1 MTEGGVVKVRIELWP
16 GVGVEFEME
25 PDVSTDHEQ
34 RGVPAFAA
42 GHEAD
47 DLDDVPMVSVPAS
60 ELRSLD
66 DEGLR
71 RRHARV
77 MRDVFNT
84 NGPRRMGLGVGVLQP
99 IEAEMRRRGL
109 EADYWSMEHRRRS
122 DAPLLSELN

>member
-1 MTEGGVVKVRIELWP
+1 VKFRIDLRP
-16 GVGVEFEME
+16 GVAVKFEME
-25 PDVSTDHEQ
+25 RDVSMDDEQ

-47 DLDDVPMVSVPAS
+47 GLDDVPMVSVPAS

-77 MRDVFNT
+77 MRAVFNN
-84 NGPRRMGLGVGVLQP
+84 NGPRRMGLGVGVLTP

-109 EADYWSMEHRRRS
+109 EADYWSMEHKRRS
-122 DAPLLSELN
+122 DAALLSELN